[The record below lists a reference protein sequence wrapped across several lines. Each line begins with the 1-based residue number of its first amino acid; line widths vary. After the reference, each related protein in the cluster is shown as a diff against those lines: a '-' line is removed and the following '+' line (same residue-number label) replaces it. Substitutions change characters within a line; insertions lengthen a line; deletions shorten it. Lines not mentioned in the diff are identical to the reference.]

1 MAAAARK
8 APNYT
13 LWSIVCLLLSVPLAL
28 SFYERRA
35 REPVQVVR
43 FAAFNVA
50 LNRPTAGALLQELRG
65 GGSEAGKRLA
75 AVVQRAQ
82 PDVLLLCEL
91 DHDDAGATAKAFA
104 DEYLAVSQLGLA
116 PIRYEFSFVAPSNT
130 GEPTG
135 LDLDKDGR
143 SDGPGD
149 AYGYGAFP
157 GQYGMALL
165 SRHPILADRA
175 RTFRTLPWSAMP
187 GALRPDGYYDDAA
200 WARLRL
206 SSKSHWDVP
215 IGVGAQIVHALCA
228 HPTPPAFDGPEDR
241 NGRRNHD
248 EIRFWVDYLTP
259 GRGEWIVDD
268 AGEAGG
274 LRDGEHFVV
283 LGDLNCDPVDGD
295 SRRDAL
301 AALLGHARVFDPQPR
316 SSGGVEW
323 SRKQFGANATHGGDA
338 SLDTGDFEDAV
349 GAGPGNLRVD
359 YVLPSR
365 TLRTVQAAVFWP
377 AEREPG
383 AALATASD
391 HRLVWVDVVA
401 P

>member
-1 MAAAARK
+1 MAAVRK

-75 AVVQRAQ
+75 AIVQRAQ

-91 DHDDAGATAKAFA
+91 DHDDAGAAAKAFA
-104 DEYLAVSQLGLA
+104 DEYLAVSQQGLT
-116 PIRYEFSFVAPSNT
+116 PIRYEFTFVAPSNT

-135 LDLDKDGR
+135 RDLDRDGR

-149 AYGYGAFP
+149 AHGYGAFP

-175 RTFRTLPWSAMP
+175 RTFRALPWSAMP
-187 GALRPDGYYDDAA
+187 GALRPEGHYDDAT
-200 WARLRL
+200 WAQLRL

-248 EIRFWVDYLTP
+248 EVRFWVDYLTP
-259 GRGEWIVDD
+259 GKGEWIVDD
-268 AGEAGG
+268 AGTAGG
-274 LRDGEHFVV
+274 LPDGSHFVV

-295 SRRDAL
+295 SRREAL
-301 AALLGHARVFDPQPR
+301 AALLGHGRVFDPQPR

-349 GAGPGNLRVD
+349 GVGPGNLRVD

-365 TLRTVQAAVFWP
+365 SLRTVQGEVFWP

-383 AALATASD
+383 AGLATASD

>member
-1 MAAAARK
+1 MAAAKK

-13 LWSIVCLLLSVPLAL
+13 LWSVVCLLLSVPLAL
-28 SFYERRA
+28 SFYQRRL

-43 FAAFNVA
+43 FATCNVA

-75 AVVQRAQ
+75 AIVQRAQ

-91 DHDDAGATAKAFA
+91 DHDDAGAAVKAFA
-104 DEYLAVSQLGLA
+104 DEYLAVSQQGLA
-116 PIRYEFSFVAPSNT
+116 PIRYEFTFVAPSNT

-135 LDLDKDGR
+135 RDLDRDGR

-149 AYGYGAFP
+149 AHGYGAFP

-175 RTFRTLPWSAMP
+175 RTFRMLPWSAMP
-187 GALRPDGYYDDAA
+187 GALRPEGHYDDAT
-200 WARLRL
+200 WAQLRL

-248 EIRFWVDYLTP
+248 EVRFWVDYLTP
-259 GRGEWIVDD
+259 GKDAWIVDD
-268 AGEAGG
+268 AGTAGG
-274 LRDGEHFVV
+274 LPDGAHFVV

-295 SRRDAL
+295 SRREAL
-301 AALLGHARVFDPQPR
+301 AALLGHGRVSDPQPR

-349 GAGPGNLRVD
+349 GKGPGNLRVD

-365 TLRTVQAAVFWP
+365 SLRTVQAAVFWP

>member
-1 MAAAARK
+1 MAAARK

-50 LNRPTAGALLQELRG
+50 LNRPAAGALLQELRG

-75 AVVQRAQ
+75 AIVQRAQ

-91 DHDDAGATAKAFA
+91 DHDDAGAAVKAFA
-104 DEYLAVSQLGLA
+104 DEYLAVSQQGLT
-116 PIRYEFSFVAPSNT
+116 PIRYEFTFVAPSNT

-135 LDLDKDGR
+135 RDLDRDGR

-149 AYGYGAFP
+149 AHGYGAFP
-157 GQYGMALL
+157 GQYGMVLL

-187 GALRPDGYYDDAA
+187 GALRPEGHYDDAT
-200 WARLRL
+200 WAQLRL

-248 EIRFWVDYLTP
+248 EVRFWVDYLTP
-259 GRGEWIVDD
+259 GKGEWIVDD
-268 AGEAGG
+268 AGTAGG
-274 LRDGEHFVV
+274 LPDGAHFVV

-295 SRRDAL
+295 SRREAL
-301 AALLGHARVFDPQPR
+301 AALLGHGRVSDPQPR

-349 GAGPGNLRVD
+349 GKGPGNLRVD

-365 TLRTVQAAVFWP
+365 SLRTVQAEVFWP